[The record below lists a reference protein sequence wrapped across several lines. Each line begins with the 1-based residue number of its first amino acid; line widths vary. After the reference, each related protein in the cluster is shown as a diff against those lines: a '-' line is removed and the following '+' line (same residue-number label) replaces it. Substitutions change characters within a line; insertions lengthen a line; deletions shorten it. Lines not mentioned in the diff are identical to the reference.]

1 MRASIRASRGT
12 HIPFRS
18 GACELCQPIE
28 ARLLLAAQ
36 RGIELIQC
44 RLHQFG
50 CLHHGLEPLLHRL
63 QPSDRRERHVVRAG
77 GLQLLNGLLRRRAQA
92 VERFLLRAR
101 RAYHGLDP
109 FDRQV
114 GQAGLRIAAG
124 IGLRVR
130 VLLRLALRTLAD
142 IGAERIE
149 TCLLLVAERVIEFL
163 QRRPHDLHGLERSA
177 DAVRHRPQSTRR
189 RHRVRVAARSL
200 EHIGSPCGR
209 APHLV
214 EQCALLGRRLYSLHD
229 RSKRP
234 GGDALFRIFA
244 QLPEGPWAHAQTFAH
259 ARTGGY
265 AAGLQVLSRTYSGV
279 GGIIWTLRAPEHGVD
294 EVVVSV
300 GPVAAVVRVGP
311 ERVIENVGIGIRPEH
326 GAKPRYK
333 RRAQAALPGV
343 AMGPAVVPALPCRK
357 DQRIGIAAEA
367 LSKSSTCGC
376 LHRGSDGGAR
386 SRRLYSQELLT
397 SQNALLH
404 ALRAQA
410 FRLLRLQLL
419 HALLQPIDALLVLHA
434 LAREHLALPLLGDL
448 LELLHAPLALEQ
460 ALFCLQ
466 QPLLRTLRLR
476 TLRLLRLQLLHALL

>member
-1 MRASIRASRGT
+1 M
-12 HIPFRS
+12 
-18 GACELCQPIE
+18 
-28 ARLLLAAQ
+28 
-36 RGIELIQC
+36 
-44 RLHQFG
+44 
-50 CLHHGLEPLLHRL
+50 
-63 QPSDRRERHVVRAG
+63 
-77 GLQLLNGLLRRRAQA
+77 
-92 VERFLLRAR
+92 
-101 RAYHGLDP
+101 
-109 FDRQV
+109 
-114 GQAGLRIAAG
+114 
-124 IGLRVR
+124 
-130 VLLRLALRTLAD
+130 
-142 IGAERIE
+142 
-149 TCLLLVAERVIEFL
+149 
-163 QRRPHDLHGLERSA
+163 
-177 DAVRHRPQSTRR
+177 
-189 RHRVRVAARSL
+189 
-200 EHIGSPCGR
+200 
-209 APHLV
+209 
-214 EQCALLGRRLYSLHD
+214 YSLHD

-244 QLPEGPWAHAQTFAH
+244 QLPEGPWAHVQTFAH

-265 AAGLQVLSRTYSGV
+265 AAGLQVLSRAYSGV

-343 AMGPAVVPALPCRK
+343 AMSPAVVPALPCRK

-367 LSKSSTCGC
+367 LSKSSACGC

-404 ALRAQA
+404 QLLALQQALLCLQQPLLRALRAQA

>member
-1 MRASIRASRGT
+1 M
-12 HIPFRS
+12 
-18 GACELCQPIE
+18 
-28 ARLLLAAQ
+28 
-36 RGIELIQC
+36 
-44 RLHQFG
+44 
-50 CLHHGLEPLLHRL
+50 
-63 QPSDRRERHVVRAG
+63 
-77 GLQLLNGLLRRRAQA
+77 
-92 VERFLLRAR
+92 
-101 RAYHGLDP
+101 
-109 FDRQV
+109 
-114 GQAGLRIAAG
+114 
-124 IGLRVR
+124 
-130 VLLRLALRTLAD
+130 
-142 IGAERIE
+142 
-149 TCLLLVAERVIEFL
+149 
-163 QRRPHDLHGLERSA
+163 
-177 DAVRHRPQSTRR
+177 
-189 RHRVRVAARSL
+189 
-200 EHIGSPCGR
+200 
-209 APHLV
+209 
-214 EQCALLGRRLYSLHD
+214 YSLHD
-229 RSKRP
+229 RSKWP

-244 QLPEGPWAHAQTFAH
+244 QLPEGPWARAQTFAH

-265 AAGLQVLSRTYSGV
+265 AAGLQVLSRAYSGV
-279 GGIIWTLRAPEHGVD
+279 RGIMIIWTLRAPEHGVD

-343 AMGPAVVPALPCRK
+343 VMSPAVVPALPCRK

-367 LSKSSTCGC
+367 LSKSSACGC
-376 LHRGSDGGAR
+376 LRRGSDGGAP

-404 ALRAQA
+404 QLLALQQALLCLQQPLLRALRAQA

-448 LELLHAPLALEQ
+448 LELLHAPLALEE
-460 ALFCLQ
+460 ALFGLQ